1 DKELFGLDAMTRYTL
16 LQAESSLAFPAF
28 QWRTGGMQG
37 HNALAGYAVRQGNA
51 LRVLL
56 QIISNFVGWIL
67 LYKYIYKIYVSIVY
81 TFREC

>member
-1 DKELFGLDAMTRYTL
+1 MTRYTL

-28 QWRTGGMQG
+28 QWRTGGVQG

-51 LRVLL
+51 LRVLR

-67 LYKYIYKIYVSIVY
+67 LYKYIYNLVRFYRLYV
-81 TFREC
+81 